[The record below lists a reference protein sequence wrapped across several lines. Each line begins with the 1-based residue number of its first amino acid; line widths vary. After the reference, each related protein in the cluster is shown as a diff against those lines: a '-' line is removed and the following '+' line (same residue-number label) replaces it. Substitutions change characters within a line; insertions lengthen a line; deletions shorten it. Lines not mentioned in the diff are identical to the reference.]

1 MRYGASTVARLLGAI
16 VALGLTP
23 GAALAS
29 DTIPAFQFTSVPPA
43 STLPAEWKVLAPDSR
58 RPRTVYTL
66 AQDSG
71 RTVLRAEANASASAL
86 SRALRVEPGSYPML
100 RWRWKITN
108 LLERSDLRRKSGDDF
123 PARLYV
129 FFDYDSARLPLAQ
142 RAKLA
147 IARALYGDAMPLAAL
162 CYVWDTRSTAG
173 TIVPNAYTDRVA
185 MIVVESGAAHL
196 GQWVNMERNV
206 LADFKAAFGEDA
218 PAITGIAVAVD
229 TDDTGERAVSFFG
242 DITFGRTNAPAGI
255 R

>member
-1 MRYGASTVARLLGAI
+1 MNYRAFTVARLLGA
-16 VALGLTP
+16 VMALALTP
-23 GAALAS
+23 GATLAS
-29 DTIPAFQFTSVPPA
+29 DAIPAFQFASVPPG
-43 STLPAEWKVLAPDSR
+43 SPLPAEWKVLALDSR

-66 AQDSG
+66 VQDSG

-86 SRALRVEPGSYPML
+86 SRSLHVDPGSYPVL

-108 LLERSDLRRKSGDDF
+108 LLERSDLRRKNGDDF

-147 IARALYGDAMPLAAL
+147 LARALYGDAMPLAAL
-162 CYVWDTRSTAG
+162 CYVWDTRSPVGSVA
-173 TIVPNAYTDRVA
+173 PNAYTDRVA

-196 GQWVNMERNV
+196 GQWVDAERNV
-206 LADFKAAFGEDA
+206 VADFKAAFGEDA
-218 PAITGIAVAVD
+218 PAITGIAVAAD

-242 DITFGRTNAPAGI
+242 DIAFGRTNAPVSI